1 MTSRIDFETLVDQA
15 LDSIPDWLLERLEN
29 VAIVVEDAPDPD
41 DLAEMDIPP
50 GSELYGL
57 YVGIPLT
64 QRNSAY
70 SMVLPDR
77 IVIYRNALRRN
88 FRDIDELREQVR
100 QTVLHE
106 VGHAL
111 GMDHEKLAELGLI

>member
-1 MTSRIDFETLVDQA
+1 MTSRTNFETLVDEA
-15 LDSIPDWLLERLEN
+15 LDSIPEWLLERLEN

-88 FRDIDELREQVR
+88 FRDINELREQVR

>member
-1 MTSRIDFETLVDQA
+1 MDFEKLVDEA
-15 LDSIPDWLLERLEN
+15 LDSIPEWLLERLEN
-29 VAIVVEDAPDPD
+29 VAIVVEDVPDPD
-41 DLAEMDIPP
+41 DLEEMDIPP
-50 GSELYGL
+50 GSQLYGL

-64 QRNSAY
+64 HRNSGY

-88 FRDIDELREQVR
+88 FRDVDELRKQVR
-100 QTVLHE
+100 RTVLHE

>member
-1 MTSRIDFETLVDQA
+1 MDFEALVDEA
-15 LDSIPDWLLERLEN
+15 LDSIPEWLLERLEN

-50 GSELYGL
+50 EADLYGL
-57 YVGIPLT
+57 YVGVPLT
-64 QRNSAY
+64 QRNSGY

-77 IVIYRNALRRN
+77 IVIYRNTLRRD
-88 FRDIDELREQVR
+88 FRNVRELREQVR
-100 QTVLHE
+100 RTVLHE

-111 GMDHEKLAELGLI
+111 GMGHDKLAELGLI

>member
-1 MTSRIDFETLVDQA
+1 MTSRIKFERLVDQA

-29 VAIVVEDAPDPD
+29 VAIVVEDAPNPD

>member
-1 MTSRIDFETLVDQA
+1 MTSRINFERLVDQA

-88 FRDIDELREQVR
+88 FRDINELREQVR

>member
-1 MTSRIDFETLVDQA
+1 MTSRIDFETLVDEA
-15 LDSIPDWLLERLEN
+15 LDSIPEWLLDRLEN
-29 VAIVVEDAPDPD
+29 VAIVVEDVPDPD
-41 DLAEMDIPP
+41 DLEEMDIPP
-50 GSELYGL
+50 GSQLYGL

-88 FRDIDELREQVR
+88 FRDVDELREQVR
-100 QTVLHE
+100 RTVLHE

>member
-1 MTSRIDFETLVDQA
+1 MTSRIDFERLVDQA

-57 YVGIPLT
+57 YIGIPLT

>member
-29 VAIVVEDAPDPD
+29 IAIVVEDAPDPD

-50 GSELYGL
+50 RSELYGL

-88 FRDIDELREQVR
+88 FRDINELREQVR

>member
-1 MTSRIDFETLVDQA
+1 MTSRINFETLVDQA

-29 VAIVVEDAPDPD
+29 VAIVVEDAPDPE

-88 FRDIDELREQVR
+88 FRDINELREQVR